1 MKRLIPILCVT
12 LSLAACSGPDSSGGT
27 ALSKDPHPST
37 ADFPHG
43 SCNSDHKVE
52 QRNTGCGWITGHDK
66 KQYYI
71 EPGAD
76 LSGADL
82 RSAHLEEANLSNANF
97 ANAQLNYARFPY
109 ARLSGANLAG
119 ADGISD
125 LTRANLKDADLHG
138 ANLTYTDLSNADL
151 THANLSNATVRST
164 IFVSANLSGAN
175 LTGVALDVVDKDR
188 LFAVRANSFTICP
201 NGKNWGEPGNNCG
214 FAESNTSTICPNN
227 KKWGVAGSDC
237 GLAENA
243 GVAPN
248 RACESPAYHY
258 NEGLGPKLPVRNPA
272 SLAHP
277 VDTRFAVAPRF
288 KPTNTPKT
296 CFDNCDCDGQ
306 RTCQLSAWADP
317 TIQAVLIDG
326 YRLTQGIC
334 VGTAR

>member
-27 ALSKDPHPST
+27 ALSKDPNPST

-52 QRNTGCGWITGHDK
+52 QRNTGCGWITGRDK

-201 NGKNWGEPGNNCG
+201 NGKSWVVAGNDCG
-214 FAESNTSTICPNN
+214 FEESNTSTICPNN